1 MTGNPSAP
9 IKLDTNDAQQVAAQ
23 IEESGINCILA
34 GFPKCGT
41 TSLAH
46 WLSSSPLIA
55 VSNPKETF
63 LLCREH
69 RQIGKVADEGKLS
82 KCFSGAAVDHRIEA
96 STLNV
101 YSDYLINDVAERD
114 NIKIILIFRDPL
126 QAVTS
131 WHNQVVQAEQAFSDD
146 FTECWQHAVAAH
158 QAEHGVVAAGNQATL
173 PLMQDYVSVCM
184 YGHWIGRWIDRLG
197 ADRVLVMTMEELSDS
212 SADLSTRFNSFL
224 GHDVQLEGTPPTL
237 NRYANLRFESFYK
250 QFKRSALN
258 KTLRSIERSVPLFS
272 QIRRT
277 AKENFFRKQAA
288 KPEEGRLES
297 EIKQFFA
304 DDYAAA
310 LQYHRESVS
319 REESR

>member
-1 MTGNPSAP
+1 MTTDSTAFLQ
-9 IKLDTNDAQQVAAQ
+9 LDTNDAKQVAAQ
-23 IEESGINCILA
+23 IDDANVNCILA

-46 WLSSSPLIA
+46 WLGTSPAIT

-69 RQIGKVADEGKLS
+69 RQLGKVADEGMLG
-82 KCFSGAAVDHRIEA
+82 KCFAGGPVNFRIEA

-101 YSDYLINDVAERD
+101 YSDFLIDEVAKRD
-114 NIKIILIFRDPL
+114 DIRVILIFRDPL

-131 WHNQVVQAEQAFSDD
+131 WHNQVVQAEQAYSDD
-146 FTECWQHAVAAH
+146 FSESWGHAVSVH
-158 QAEHGVVAAGNQATL
+158 QAKQSIIEAGNQATI

-197 ADRVLVMTMEELSDS
+197 AERVLVLTMDELSDS
-212 SADLSTRFNSFL
+212 SIDLPERFNKFL
-224 GHDVQLEGTPPTL
+224 GQDVSLEGLPPTL
-237 NRYANLRFESFYK
+237 NRYANIRFESFYK
-250 QFKRSALN
+250 QFKQSALN
-258 KTLRSIERSVPLFS
+258 KTLRSIERSIPLFS

-277 AKENFFRKQAA
+277 AKENFFRKETE
-288 KPEEGRLES
+288 KPGEGQMES
-297 EIKQFFA
+297 DIKAFFA

-310 LQYHRESVS
+310 LRYHRDSVLIKDS
-319 REESR
+319 R